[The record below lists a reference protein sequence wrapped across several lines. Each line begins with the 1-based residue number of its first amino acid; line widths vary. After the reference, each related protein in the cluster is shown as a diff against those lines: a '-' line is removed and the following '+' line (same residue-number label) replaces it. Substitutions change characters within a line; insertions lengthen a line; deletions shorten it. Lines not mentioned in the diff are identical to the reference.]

1 MKTIFQKIM
10 NVRSAIKNTT
20 IKKEGRNIYSNYD
33 YFTPGQIDQITFDE
47 CKKEGLFNKYD
58 LKRTSLG
65 LVAQMQ
71 VVEMETGE
79 SEIFELAM
87 EIPEIKATNV
97 TQQLGGAMTYS
108 KRYLLMNIYDISD
121 NSLDPDAQ
129 DKPKQ
134 PENKPKQPES
144 KAVSAKEVI
153 ELMKVQT
160 TLEGVKKIWSDNK
173 ALQTNK
179 EFIDAKEMMKIAIT
193 TNNK

>member
-1 MKTIFQKIM
+1 MKTIYQKIM
-10 NVRSAIKNTT
+10 NVRSAIKSTT
-20 IKKEGRNIYSNYD
+20 IKKEGRNTYSNYD
-33 YFTPGQIDQITFDE
+33 YFTPGQIDSITFDE

-71 VVEMETGE
+71 VVEIETGE
-79 SEIFELAM
+79 SELFELAM
-87 EIPEIKATNV
+87 EIPEIKATNI

-121 NSLDPDAQ
+121 NTLDFDSQ
-129 DKPKQ
+129 DNKKQTEKPKQ
-134 PENKPKQPES
+134 PEN

-179 EFIDAKEMMKIAIT
+179 DFIDAKEMMKIAIT

>member
-1 MKTIFQKIM
+1 MKTIYQKIM
-10 NVRSAIKNTT
+10 NVRSAIKSTT
-20 IKKEGRNIYSNYD
+20 IKKEGRNTYSNYD
-33 YFTPGQIDQITFDE
+33 YFTPGQIDSITFDE

-65 LVAQMQ
+65 LVAQIQ
-71 VVEMETGE
+71 VTEIETGDN
-79 SEIFELAM
+79 EIFELAM
-87 EIPEIKATNV
+87 EIPEIKATNIS
-97 TQQLGGAMTYS
+97 QQLGGAMTYS

-121 NSLDPDAQ
+121 NTLDFDSQ
-129 DKPKQ
+129 DNKKQTEKPKQ
-134 PENKPKQPES
+134 PEN

-179 EFIDAKEMMKIAIT
+179 DFIDAKEMMKIAIT